1 MLSQQYSGDC
11 AMPEHV
17 PVNEFF
23 EAVEQRITRASAS
36 ELQSILRHLAS
47 RVPPA
52 NRRGF
57 LRDLTEPQ
65 SAADEQGIQGVL
77 RQGDL
82 LSDIDERVRALKA
95 EAQRAH
101 SWMDEDG
108 GFYDDED
115 SLGPYARFLEP
126 LMELFDRTAG
136 VFDRGATALA
146 REAYRRLFFE
156 ALEVE
161 DDYGRGARV
170 RDLPEAEMRGARAR
184 YLRAVY
190 EGERGARRPAM
201 LFDQML
207 RLELVVRGG
216 RVTLSEVIAARPEPL
231 PEQEEFL
238 RAWIALLRLQPGA
251 AADLWLR
258 EAIRLSEG
266 TRGLAA
272 FALEE
277 GARHPRAYV
286 DWVAALRDEGTIEES
301 MAAAREALRALPP
314 ERPIRAQI
322 ADFLSAAALSRIDPE
337 ALQEGRWEAFTAYPG
352 VSRLLDLREAAPPG
366 DRIARMREAARWL
379 AEVLERRK
387 IGWTEPWD
395 PGVDMEAERPFG
407 VWGAPAVLAHAL
419 LLGGEWEAA
428 RAISDLPDLT
438 LGWSS
443 PNNPQGVVVPA
454 LLRLLSSSPA
464 TLSAN
469 LTIVWERTGTH
480 GAGIRSFDEDDEGTR
495 AREIKRLTAAYQE
508 LPEQAPMDAGVARA
522 LVRWCVDMSERR
534 AQAIVEQQHRGA
546 YPRAAALLA
555 ACAEA
560 LNVQG
565 QESEASALVQR
576 LKARFPRHTAF
587 QRELDAAMGRTVGAR
602 MLAHQRAAS

>member
-1 MLSQQYSGDC
+1 MS
-11 AMPEHV
+11 EHV

-23 EAVEQRITRASAS
+23 EEVEKRISHASAS
-36 ELQSILRHLAS
+36 ELQSILRHLAA
-47 RVPPA
+47 RVPPV

-57 LRDLTEPQ
+57 LRELTHPQ

-82 LSDIDERVRALKA
+82 LSDIDDRVRALKA

-126 LMELFDRTAG
+126 LVELFDRTAG
-136 VFDRGATALA
+136 VFDRGAVALA

-170 RDLPEAEMRGARAR
+170 RDLPEVQMRAARAR

-216 RVTLSEVIAARPEPL
+216 RVTLSEVIAASPEPL

-238 RAWIALLRLQPGA
+238 RAWIALLRGQHGA

-258 EAIRLSEG
+258 EAIKLSEG

-286 DWVAALRDEGTIEES
+286 DWVAALREEGKTEES
-301 MAAAREALRALPP
+301 LAAAREALRALPP

-322 ADFLSAAALSRIDPE
+322 ADFLSAAAQSLNDPE

-352 VSRLLDLREAAPPG
+352 VPRLLELRDAAPPA
-366 DRIARMREAARWL
+366 DRIARMRGAARWL

-387 IGWTEPWD
+387 IGRAEPWD

-428 RAISDLPDLT
+428 RAMSDGRDLT

-443 PNNPQGVVVPA
+443 PNNLQGVVVPA
-454 LLRLLSSSPA
+454 ILRLLSGNPA
-464 TLSAN
+464 TLSPN
-469 LTIVWERTGTH
+469 LSIVWERTGTH
-480 GAGIRSFDEDDEGTR
+480 GEGIRSFDDDDDEGTR
-495 AREIKRLTAAYQE
+495 AREVKRLTDAYRE
-508 LPEQAPMDAGVARA
+508 LPAQAPMDEDVARA
-522 LVRWCVDMSERR
+522 LVRWCVDVTERR
-534 AQAIVEQQHRGA
+534 AEAIVEQQHRGA
-546 YPRAAALLA
+546 YPRAAALVA

-560 LNVQG
+560 LNAQG
-565 QESEASALVQR
+565 QDSEAAALVER
-576 LKARFPRHTAF
+576 LKARFPRHSAF
-587 QRELDAAMGRTVGAR
+587 QRELDAAIGRMVGHR
-602 MLAHQRAAS
+602 LPSPQRAAG